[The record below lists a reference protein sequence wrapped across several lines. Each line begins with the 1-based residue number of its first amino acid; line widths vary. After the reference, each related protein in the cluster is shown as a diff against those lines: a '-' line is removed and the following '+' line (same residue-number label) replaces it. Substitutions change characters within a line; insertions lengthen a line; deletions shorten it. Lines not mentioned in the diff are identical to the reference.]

1 MDLLRGTREVES
13 HGIGLEDWEAREGSV
28 TTIGSTEI
36 ESTESGSAET
46 WSSEGSRILLIGSDG
61 GKTRSE

>member
-28 TTIGSTEI
+28 TTIGSTKI
-36 ESTESGSAET
+36 KSTESGSVET
-46 WSSEGSRILLIGSDG
+46 WSVKDQGYY
-61 GKTRSE
+61 